1 MLTTRRIPTAKES
14 MIIQDKSQK
23 IKDKKRHKAGFTL
36 IEMLVVMAVI
46 GILASIIMFQLYR
59 AKESAWLVKARGDV
73 NQIRKALTLL
83 ENDANEWPGHN
94 AMDQVGSGASGNE
107 VWDLSAPL
115 AGLITTDGNY
125 NNWSGPYIS
134 AIVNDPWGHDYFFDP
149 DYDIDPGVGE
159 RWAAVVGSFGP
170 DGIGQNTYG
179 GDDIIE
185 PIIVRQ

>member
-1 MLTTRRIPTAKES
+1 MLFVLYPERLKVLTTRRIPTAKES

-59 AKESAWLVKARGDV
+59 AKESAFLVKARGDV

-94 AMDQVGSGASGNE
+94 VMDQVGSGANGNE
-107 VWDLSAPL
+107 VWDLSAPSS
-115 AGLITTDGNY
+115 GLIAKRRVGN
-125 NNWSGPYIS
+125 
-134 AIVNDPWGHDYFFDP
+134 F
-149 DYDIDPGVGE
+149 
-159 RWAAVVGSFGP
+159 R
-170 DGIGQNTYG
+170 
-179 GDDIIE
+179 
-185 PIIVRQ
+185 